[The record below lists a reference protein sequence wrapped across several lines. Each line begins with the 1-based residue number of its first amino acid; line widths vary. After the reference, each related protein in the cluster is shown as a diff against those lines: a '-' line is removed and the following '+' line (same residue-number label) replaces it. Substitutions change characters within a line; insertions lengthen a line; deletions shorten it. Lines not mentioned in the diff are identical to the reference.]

1 MNKYKIEYS
10 KMTWNELIKELNM
23 YCRVIEHLQSKLN
36 ITLPKYESIFD
47 RIALLNKEKN
57 RRFKNAN

>member
-1 MNKYKIEYS
+1 MNDE
-10 KMTWNELIKELNM
+10 TQQLIKELNM

-36 ITLPKYESIFD
+36 ITLPKYEPIFD

-57 RRFKNAN
+57 RRLS

>member
-23 YCRVIEHLQSKLN
+23 YRRVIEHFQSKLN
-36 ITLPKYESIFD
+36 ITLPKYEPIFD